1 MLCSWFNRDD
11 VFHFM
16 HNLYFPVVHM
26 LVQNVQILSF
36 SVMCVF
42 VADIYVYNIILSHNV
57 LKENDMF
64 QSVSCKWV

>member
-42 VADIYVYNIILSHNV
+42 DADIYIFNIILSQCF
-57 LKENDMF
+57 KRE
-64 QSVSCKWV
+64 